1 MLHTEVRVKGVIEK
15 KWADWFEGLT
25 IITLS
30 ADETVLVGELPDQ
43 AALYGLLA
51 RLRDLRFD
59 LRFPHFQCLLRLPV
73 AVQLRFQRII
83 ANQFFNR
90 HCPSNSCSRISH
102 FA

>member
-15 KWADWFEGLT
+15 KWADWFEGLA

-30 ADETVLVGELPDQ
+30 ADETVLVGELSDQ

-59 LRFPHFQCLLRLPV
+59 LRS
-73 AVQLRFQRII
+73 VQITETDS
-83 ANQFFNR
+83 
-90 HCPSNSCSRISH
+90 PPG
-102 FA
+102 

>member
-30 ADETVLVGELPDQ
+30 ADETVLVGELSDQ

-59 LRFPHFQCLLRLPV
+59 LRL
-73 AVQLRFQRII
+73 VQITETES
-83 ANQFFNR
+83 
-90 HCPSNSCSRISH
+90 PPG
-102 FA
+102 

>member
-25 IITLS
+25 IIILS
-30 ADETVLVGELPDQ
+30 ADETALVGELSDP

-59 LRFPHFQCLLRLPV
+59 LRS
-73 AVQLRFQRII
+73 VQITETES
-83 ANQFFNR
+83 
-90 HCPSNSCSRISH
+90 PPG
-102 FA
+102 

>member
-51 RLRDLRFD
+51 RLRDLLFD
-59 LRFPHFQCLLRLPV
+59 LRS
-73 AVQLRFQRII
+73 VQV
-83 ANQFFNR
+83 
-90 HCPSNSCSRISH
+90 CETEGPPG
-102 FA
+102 